1 MQGKWA
7 NAVKPATDPL
17 QDYKALVRRGYD
29 LCSGRFVA
37 ARRLEPPE
45 SLGVLT
51 ERLWEGA
58 RVLDLGCGGG
68 VPIAKS
74 MSEQFEVTGVD
85 FSSEQIRRA
94 RENVPTATFHCCDV
108 LDYIPEHPFDG
119 VTAFYLLF
127 HLPRAD
133 QLELIR
139 RLSTWVKP
147 GGLVLATITES
158 EEAPYTE
165 DDFFGTTMY
174 WTNFSRSKYEAVFQ
188 DAGFRVLSV
197 GVVGHG
203 YRDGERSEH
212 HPLLLAERVHWLH
225 R

>member
-1 MQGKWA
+1 MKR
-7 NAVKPATDPL
+7 ATDPL

-29 LCSGRFVA
+29 LCFERYAA

-51 ERLWEGA
+51 ERLREGA

-74 MSEQFEVTGVD
+74 LSERFEVTGVD

-94 RENVPTATFHCCDV
+94 GENVPKATFHCSDV
-108 LDYIPEHPFDG
+108 LDYIPERSFDA
-119 VTAFYLLF
+119 VTAFYVLF

-158 EEAPYTE
+158 DEAPYTE
-165 DDFFGTTMY
+165 DDFFGVTMY

-197 GVVGHG
+197 GAVGHG
-203 YRDGERSEH
+203 YRDGDRFEL
-212 HPLLLAERVHWLH
+212 HPWLLAERIL
-225 R
+225 

>member
-1 MQGKWA
+1 M
-7 NAVKPATDPL
+7 KPATEPRR
-17 QDYKALVRRGYD
+17 DYKTLVQRGYD
-29 LCSGRFVA
+29 LCSERYTA

-51 ERLWEGA
+51 ERLREGA

-74 MSEQFEVTGVD
+74 LSERFEVTGVD

-94 RENVPTATFHCCDV
+94 KENVPAATFHCCDV
-108 LDYIPEHPFDG
+108 LDYIPEHPFAA
-119 VTAFYLLF
+119 VTAFYVLF
-127 HLPRAD
+127 HLPKTD

-147 GGLVLATITES
+147 GGLVLTTITES
-158 EEAPYTE
+158 DEAPYTE
-165 DDFFGTTMY
+165 DDFFGVTMY

-188 DAGFRVLSV
+188 DAGFRVISV
-197 GVVGHG
+197 GAVGHG
-203 YRDGERSEH
+203 YRDGEGFER
-212 HPLLLAERVHWLH
+212 HPFLLAERIH
-225 R
+225 